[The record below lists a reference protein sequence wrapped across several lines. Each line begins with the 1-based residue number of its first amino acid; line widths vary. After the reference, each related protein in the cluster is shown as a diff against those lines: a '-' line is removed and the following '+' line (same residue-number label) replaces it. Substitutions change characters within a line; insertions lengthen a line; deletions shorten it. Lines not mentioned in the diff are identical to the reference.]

1 MRRPFSM
8 IQQCALLIW
17 GFKMSQFIT
26 AILTSLSS
34 GAIYALMSLA
44 LVLVWRSTRVVNF
57 AQAGQAVLTTYIG
70 YAVIQKTGSYWIALI
85 VAVISGALIGAII
98 DRFFMRPIFKR
109 ITSGPI
115 VMIAPVVATLGLLGI
130 IQAIIGLIW
139 GLTNQSIET
148 PVSNAGLNINGT
160 VVAFSLYNAL
170 VLAIV
175 TLVMVLLT
183 LLFQKTNIG
192 LALRASAYSP
202 EIAKLSGIKVD
213 AVRTLGWAISG
224 AAGGLAGMLYIP
236 NTYLYPNAMDV
247 LLVFGFIAAV
257 IGGLESMAG
266 AVAGAMVLGFAI
278 NFSTSYISTKLVF
291 PTAFVVLIL
300 VLLVRPSGLF
310 AAKKG
315 RSA

>member
-1 MRRPFSM
+1 M
-8 IQQCALLIW
+8 
-17 GFKMSQFIT
+17 QFIT
-26 AILTSLSS
+26 AVLTSLSS
-34 GAIYALMSLA
+34 GAIYALMSIA

-70 YAVIQKTGSYWIALI
+70 YEVIQRTDSYWIAL
-85 VAVISGALIGAII
+85 VAAIISGALIGAFI

-109 ITSGPI
+109 VTSGPI
-115 VMIAPVVATLGLLGI
+115 VLIAPVVATLGLLGI
-130 IQAIIGLIW
+130 IQAIIGIVW
-139 GLTNQSIET
+139 GFNIQSIQT
-148 PVSNAGLNINGT
+148 PVANDGFNVNGT
-160 VVAFSLYNAL
+160 VIAFSLFNAF
-170 VLAIV
+170 VLGTV
-175 TLVMVLLT
+175 TLTMILLT

-202 EIAKLSGIKVD
+202 EIAKLSGIRVD
-213 AVRTLGWAISG
+213 AVRTLGWAIAG

-236 NTYLYPNAMDV
+236 GASLDPNAMDI

-278 NFSTSYISTKLVF
+278 NFATTYISTTLVF
-291 PTAFVVLIL
+291 LTAFAILIL
-300 VLLVRPSGLF
+300 VLLIRPSGLF
-310 AAKKG
+310 ASKKS

>member
-1 MRRPFSM
+1 MT
-8 IQQCALLIW
+8 
-17 GFKMSQFIT
+17 QFIT
-26 AILTSLSS
+26 AVLTSLSS
-34 GAIYALMSLA
+34 GAIYALMALA

-70 YAVIQKTGSYWIALI
+70 YEVIQRTGSYWIAL
-85 VAVISGALIGAII
+85 VAAIISGAIIGALI

-109 ITSGPI
+109 VTSGPI
-115 VMIAPVVATLGLLGI
+115 VLIAPVVATLGLLGI
-130 IQAIIGLIW
+130 IEAIIGVVW
-139 GLTNQSIET
+139 GLNNQSIEP
-148 PVSNAGLNINGT
+148 PVSNAGLNVNGT
-160 VVAFSLYNAL
+160 VIAFSLFNAF
-170 VLAIV
+170 VLGTVAIA
-175 TLVMVLLT
+175 MILLT

-202 EIAKLSGIKVD
+202 EISKLSGIRVD

-224 AAGGLAGMLYIP
+224 AAGGLAGMLYVP
-236 NTYLYPNAMDV
+236 STYLFPNAMSI

-257 IGGLESMAG
+257 IGGLESMVG

-278 NFSTSYISTKLVF
+278 NFVASYISTALVF

-310 AAKKG
+310 AGKKG

>member
-1 MRRPFSM
+1 MN
-8 IQQCALLIW
+8 
-17 GFKMSQFIT
+17 QFIT
-26 AILTSLSS
+26 AVLTSLSS
-34 GAIYALMSLA
+34 GAIYALMSLS

-85 VAVISGALIGAII
+85 VAVISGALIGAVI

-109 ITSGPI
+109 VTSGPI

-130 IQAIIGLIW
+130 IQAIIGFIW

-160 VVAFSLYNAL
+160 VVAFSLYNLL
-170 VLAIV
+170 VLVIV
-175 TLVMVLLT
+175 TLVMILLS

-224 AAGGLAGMLYIP
+224 AASGLAGMLYIP

-257 IGGLESMAG
+257 IGGLDSMAG

-278 NFSTSYISTKLVF
+278 NFSTTYISTTLVF

-300 VLLVRPSGLF
+300 VLLVKPSGLF

>member
-1 MRRPFSM
+1 MN
-8 IQQCALLIW
+8 
-17 GFKMSQFIT
+17 QFIT
-26 AILTSLSS
+26 AVLTSLSS
-34 GAIYALMSLA
+34 GAIYALMSLS

-70 YAVIQKTGSYWIALI
+70 YAVIQKTGSYWIALV

-109 ITSGPI
+109 VTSGPI

-130 IQAIIGLIW
+130 IQAIIGFIW
-139 GLTNQSIET
+139 GLTNQSIEP

-170 VLAIV
+170 VLGIV
-175 TLVMVLLT
+175 TLAMVLLT

-224 AAGGLAGMLYIP
+224 AASGLAGMLYIP

-257 IGGLESMAG
+257 IGGLDSMAG

-278 NFSTSYISTKLVF
+278 NFSTTYISTTLVF

-300 VLLVRPSGLF
+300 VLLVKPSGLF
-310 AAKKG
+310 AAKRG

>member
-1 MRRPFSM
+1 MT
-8 IQQCALLIW
+8 
-17 GFKMSQFIT
+17 QFIT
-26 AILTSLSS
+26 AVLTSLSS
-34 GAIYALMSLA
+34 GAIYALMALA

-70 YAVIQKTGSYWIALI
+70 YEVIQRTGSYWIAL
-85 VAVISGALIGAII
+85 VAAIISGAIIGAFI

-109 ITSGPI
+109 VTSGPI
-115 VMIAPVVATLGLLGI
+115 VLIAPVVATLGLLGI
-130 IQAIIGLIW
+130 IEAIIGVVW
-139 GLTNQSIET
+139 GLNNQSIEP
-148 PVSNAGLNINGT
+148 PVSNAGLNVNGT
-160 VVAFSLYNAL
+160 VIAFSLFNVF
-170 VLAIV
+170 VLGSVAIA
-175 TLVMVLLT
+175 MILLT

-202 EIAKLSGIKVD
+202 EISKLSGIKVD

-224 AAGGLAGMLYIP
+224 AAGGLAGMLYVP
-236 NTYLYPNAMDV
+236 STYLFPNVMDI

-257 IGGLESMAG
+257 IGGLESMVG

-278 NFSTSYISTKLVF
+278 NFVASYISTALVF

-310 AAKKG
+310 AGKKG

>member
-1 MRRPFSM
+1 MN
-8 IQQCALLIW
+8 
-17 GFKMSQFIT
+17 QFIT
-26 AILTSLSS
+26 AVLTSLSS

-70 YAVIQKTGSYWIALI
+70 YAVIQKTGSYWLALV

-139 GLTNQSIET
+139 GLTNQSIDT

-170 VLAIV
+170 VLVIV
-175 TLVMVLLT
+175 TAVMLLLT

-213 AVRTLGWAISG
+213 AVRTLGWAIAG
-224 AAGGLAGMLYIP
+224 AAGGMAGMLYIP

-257 IGGLESMAG
+257 IGGLESLAG

-278 NFSTSYISTKLVF
+278 NFSTTYVSTKLVF

-300 VLLVRPSGLF
+300 VLLIKPSGLF

>member
-1 MRRPFSM
+1 MN
-8 IQQCALLIW
+8 
-17 GFKMSQFIT
+17 QFIT

-70 YAVIQKTGSYWIALI
+70 YAVIQKTGSYWIALV

-130 IQAIIGLIW
+130 IQAIIGFIW

-170 VLAIV
+170 VL
-175 TLVMVLLT
+175 VMVTAVMILLT

-213 AVRTLGWAISG
+213 AVRTLGWAIAG
-224 AAGGLAGMLYIP
+224 AAGGMAGMLYIP

>member
-1 MRRPFSM
+1 M

-17 GFKMSQFIT
+17 DFKMNQFIT

-34 GAIYALMSLA
+34 GAIYALMSLS

-70 YAVIQKTGSYWIALI
+70 YAVIQKTGSYWIALV
-85 VAVISGALIGAII
+85 VAVICGALIGAII

-109 ITSGPI
+109 VTSGPI

-130 IQAIIGLIW
+130 IQAIIGFIW

-148 PVSNAGLNINGT
+148 PVSNSGLNINGT
-160 VVAFSLYNAL
+160 VVAFSLFNLL
-170 VLAIV
+170 VLVIV

-224 AAGGLAGMLYIP
+224 AASGLAGMLYIP

-257 IGGLESMAG
+257 IGGLDSMAG

-278 NFSTSYISTKLVF
+278 NFSTTYISTTMVF
-291 PTAFVVLIL
+291 PTAFLVLIL
-300 VLLVRPSGLF
+300 VLLVKPSGLF

-315 RSA
+315 RRA